1 MAIYDSNHVKNI
13 SLLGH
18 AGSGKTTLA
27 ESMLFDAGI
36 IQKRGSIAAKNTVSD
51 YHELEI
57 ERQSSIFSSLLH
69 CPWKDYKINIIDTP
83 GYDDFSG
90 EVISA
95 LRVADTGVILLDA
108 AAGVEVGTDIIW
120 EYTETFKTPTLFVVN
135 KLDLPDADFE
145 KTLQAARA
153 HFGAN
158 VVAVQYPVQTGENF
172 NSIVDV
178 LNMVLYKFPAE
189 GGKPEKIELLSL

>member
-1 MAIYDSNHVKNI
+1 
-13 SLLGH
+13 LLPCC
-18 AGSGKTTLA
+18 
-27 ESMLFDAGI
+27 
-36 IQKRGSIAAKNTVSD
+36 IA
-51 YHELEI
+51 HG
-57 ERQSSIFSSLLH
+57 
-69 CPWKDYKINIIDTP
+69 KDYKINIIDTP

-95 LRVADTGVILLDA
+95 LRVVDTGVILLDA

-135 KLDLPDADFE
+135 KLDLPDADFD
-145 KTLQAARA
+145 KTLREARS

-158 VVAVQYPVQTGENF
+158 VVAVQYPVQVGENF

-178 LNMVLYKFPAE
+178 LNMVLYKFPAD
-189 GGKPEKIELLSL
+189 GGKPEKLAIPEKRKRKKQNNSIRN